1 VRAGKLFGF
10 HEEYRDEVRRV
21 DDHQTAV
28 DNIDIK
34 LSQVFVGG
42 PVDEQLL
49 LVDNLLDGGDGP
61 NLQ

>member
-10 HEEYRDEVRRV
+10 HEEYRHEVRRV
-21 DDHQTAV
+21 DDYQTTV
-28 DNIDIK
+28 DHIDIE
-34 LSQVFVGG
+34 LSQVFVGE
-42 PVDEQLL
+42 PIDEQLL